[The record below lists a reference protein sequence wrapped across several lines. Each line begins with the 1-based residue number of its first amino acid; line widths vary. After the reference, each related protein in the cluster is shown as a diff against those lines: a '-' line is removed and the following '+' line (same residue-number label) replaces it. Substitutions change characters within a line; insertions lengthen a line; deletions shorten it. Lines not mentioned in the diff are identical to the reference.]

1 MKAFSALKSHYV
13 KIPNELANDP
23 TISYKAKGLYCHMA
37 SKPDTYN
44 FTVKSLSRQVPN
56 GVRSIN
62 NALKEL
68 KKRGWV
74 NYIKSGGGTG
84 KYNLNTTLMPVV
96 TPDTGNDIQAEPNIE
111 KGIKGADPNA
121 GNGIKGTDPNAG
133 NGIKGGEPK
142 CHNPNVGFGNMPK
155 QHRIN
160 KKDFNNKKDVY
171 KGEDEKEDVLLP
183 SKDGDPFGSSTRFT
197 TEEILDMLAKGV
209 IDIH

>member
-1 MKAFSALKSHYV
+1 MKGFSALKGHYV

-121 GNGIKGTDPNAG
+121 GNGIKG
-133 NGIKGGEPK
+133 GEPK
-142 CHNPNVGFGNMPK
+142 CQNPNVGFGNMPK

-197 TEEILDMLAKGV
+197 TEEILNMLAKGV

>member
-1 MKAFSALKSHYV
+1 MKAFSALKGHYV

-23 TISYKAKGLYCHMA
+23 NINWKAKGLYCHMA

-44 FTVKSLSRQVPN
+44 FTVKSLSRKVPN

-96 TPDTGNDIQAEPNIE
+96 TPDTGNDIQAETNIE

-121 GNGIKGTDPNAG
+121 GNGIKG
-133 NGIKGGEPK
+133 GEPK
-142 CHNPNVGFGNMPK
+142 CQNPNVGFGNMPK

-197 TEEILDMLAKGV
+197 TEEILELILKGV
-209 IDIH
+209 INID

>member
-1 MKAFSALKSHYV
+1 
-13 KIPNELANDP
+13 
-23 TISYKAKGLYCHMA
+23 MA

-74 NYIKSGGGTG
+74 NYIKSGDGTG

-121 GNGIKGTDPNAG
+121 GNGIKG
-133 NGIKGGEPK
+133 GEPK

-155 QHRIN
+155 SARIN